1 VAFSSEKMI
10 GQKKNVDGVLD
21 SVILKSLRK
30 ASSDVVHYESDN

>member
-1 VAFSSEKMI
+1 M
-10 GQKKNVDGVLD
+10 GKKRYVDAVLD